1 MEEKPSDRCGGTNLK
16 SPKVEAFQPKVY
28 ETMSPP
34 MAHRRESQAWCS
46 GVDGPLVGLFRKA
59 IGPTMVH
66 ICNNGIVDGLQKE
79 VK

>member
-1 MEEKPSDRCGGTNLK
+1 MEEEPSDRCGGTNLK

-34 MAHRRESQAWCS
+34 MAHRRESQVWCS
-46 GVDGPLVGLFRKA
+46 GVDGPLVGLFRKQSVLRWCIFA
-59 IGPTMVH
+59 TTELLMV
-66 ICNNGIVDGLQKE
+66 CRE